1 MLDEMQQ
8 REIKQIINQKTELN
22 EEEELNDL
30 LL

>member
-1 MLDEMQQ
+1 MQQ

-30 LL
+30 LLWS